1 MNQVVHIF
9 RKDCRRL
16 WPSIAAVLVL
26 TFLHGYG
33 VVIDRGGGYAIGFS
47 PYALVFVLAGLSGI
61 LLPVALFL
69 LVVSVIQEESLVG
82 SDKFWLTRPYHRR
95 RLFFEKLMFV
105 LVWAVLPMLLHDVIL
120 IRYFGFSLSSAFG
133 LLLWK
138 TAQFGFF
145 LLVAAAL
152 AVLSASFGRAVVLGF
167 AAVLIT
173 LLTFYVVMQN
183 AGGELVGAPS
193 ATYVVRALL
202 AVAAVGALAVV
213 AFQYRF
219 RITSV
224 AAILG
229 VAAILAC
236 ALLARF
242 WPSSLTVH
250 WSSRNASTQLQSV
263 QVRPDANLTDLAR
276 PRPAQDAATQAQ
288 TAYYPF
294 RAEGLSD
301 NVGFD
306 LGLSAQ
312 FESPGQRPVP
322 AYLGS
327 QVRFQPPAAG
337 SPRFADAGGP
347 DQLVPFAPLRPGD
360 FEGLKGAD
368 STLSGTLFLEGFRTT
383 VARVSVPSPRKQ
395 QEFVIASRRCKVESY
410 QRERNLALVFD
421 CVELEPGSTARFQV
435 RLLQDNRVILPSQN
449 HGQDSSAGSWPA
461 FLSPIVRI
469 NFQVEFPLPAAA
481 GDSAAESTQGWE
493 ILAFA
498 EQSVGRQQR
507 DFRIE
512 HFRPAEFGLQAWEQ
526 RGVLRAESTG
536 TQSNGGTSPRTQ

>member
-1 MNQVVHIF
+1 N
-9 RKDCRRL
+9 
-16 WPSIAAVLVL
+16 
-26 TFLHGYG
+26 
-33 VVIDRGGGYAIGFS
+33 RGGMAVGLS
-47 PYALVFVLAGLSGI
+47 PYALVLILVGLSGL
-61 LLPVALFL
+61 LLPIALFL

-82 SDKFWLTRPYHRR
+82 SDKFWLTRPYDRR
-95 RLFFEKLMFV
+95 SLFLEKLMFV

-120 IRYFGFSLSSAFG
+120 IRYFGFSLPSAFG
-133 LLLWK
+133 LLFWK
-138 TAQFGFF
+138 TAQFGLF

-152 AVLSASFGRAVVLGF
+152 AVLSASFGRAVVLGI
-167 AAVLIT
+167 AAVLVAF
-173 LLTFYVVMQN
+173 LAFFVVMQH
-183 AGGELVGAPS
+183 AGGPVIGETT
-193 ATYVVRALL
+193 ATYMLVAVLAL
-202 AVAAVGALAVV
+202 AAVGTLCVV
-213 AFQYRF
+213 AFQYCF

-224 AAILG
+224 AAAIG
-229 VAAILAC
+229 VAAIVAC
-236 ALLARF
+236 ACLARV
-242 WPSSLTVH
+242 WPSSLTAYL
-250 WSSRNASTQLQSV
+250 SQRNASPLLQSV
-263 QVRPDANLTDLAR
+263 QLLPDANLKDLPR
-276 PRPAQDAATQAQ
+276 PRPAQDAASQAQ

-306 LGLSAQ
+306 LGLSAH
-312 FESPGQRPVP
+312 FESPGQSPVP

-327 QVRFQPPAAG
+327 LVRFQPPATG

-449 HGQDSSAGSWPA
+449 HGQDSSAVSWPA
-461 FLSPIVRI
+461 FLTPIVRI

-536 TQSNGGTSPRTQ
+536 TQSNGGTSPRTQGNAAW